1 VSKLPRDDST
11 LIPSHNSLDACT
23 IVGGQPIQK
32 QAMELRGGVHFILV
46 GTPGRLNDCLEEA
59 YLVLNQCSYSV
70 LDEADRMID
79 LRFAPQIESILHVM
93 GGSLKSENEKEA
105 YDQELKGLREISKHV
120 PTHRLTAMFSATMPA
135 EVQRSA
141 RKYLRHPAVV
151 SIIGGS
157 GGGGKN

>member
-1 VSKLPRDDST
+1 MSKLPRDDST
-11 LIPSHNSLDACT
+11 SIPSHNSLDAC

-32 QAMELRGGVHFILV
+32 QAMELRGGMHVIV

-79 LRFAPQIESILHVM
+79 LRFVPQIESILM

>member
-1 VSKLPRDDST
+1 M
-11 LIPSHNSLDACT
+11 
-23 IVGGQPIQK
+23 GGQPIQK
-32 QAMELRGGVHFILV
+32 QAMELRGGMHVIV

-79 LRFAPQIESILHVM
+79 LRFVPQIESILM

>member
-1 VSKLPRDDST
+1 
-11 LIPSHNSLDACT
+11 
-23 IVGGQPIQK
+23 
-32 QAMELRGGVHFILV
+32 MELRGGVHVVLV

-79 LRFAPQIESILHVM
+79 LRFAPQIESILDVM
-93 GGSLKSENEKEA
+93 GFSLKSENKKEA

-120 PTHRLTAMFSATMPA
+120 PTHRLLTAMFSATMPA